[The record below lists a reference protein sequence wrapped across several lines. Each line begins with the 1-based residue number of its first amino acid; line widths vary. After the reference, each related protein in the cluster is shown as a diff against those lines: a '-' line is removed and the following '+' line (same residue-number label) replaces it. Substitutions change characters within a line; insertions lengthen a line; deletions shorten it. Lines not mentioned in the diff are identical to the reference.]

1 MENPRIHVMPQ
12 PLSKF
17 AIHVYGTEQ
26 QHREL
31 RDQLLTVLT
40 LADATRTRPDLT
52 DELAKAVADVLVTLD
67 MLYQEPFWTAVGR
80 HTDDAVNTLAACMA
94 CHGYHDEEGEDD

>member
-1 MENPRIHVMPQ
+1 METRIHVLPQ
-12 PLSKF
+12 PLSEF
-17 AIHVYGTEQ
+17 AIRVYGTEQ

-40 LADATRTRPDLT
+40 LADATRTRPNRT
-52 DELAKAVADVLVTLD
+52 DELAEAVADALVTMD
-67 MLYQEPFWTAVGR
+67 TLYQAPFWAAVGR
-80 HTDDAVNTLAACMA
+80 HTDNAVNKLAACMA